1 MAGMQG
7 ADALI
12 IALAAGMPVAE
23 AARSAGV
30 SERTAWRR
38 LAEPAVQRQIRDLR
52 TAMLDRAVGKLADA
66 TAAAVDTLVDNL
78 EAEGEGVQV
87 RAAVAILDQAVKLR
101 ESEELARRVFELE
114 AALGMAER
122 KGRSGT
128 GDAA

>member
-12 IALAAGMPVAE
+12 VALAAGTPVAE

-52 TAMLDRAVGKLADA
+52 TAMLDRDVGRLADA
-66 TAAAVDTLVDNL
+66 TTAAVDTLVRNL
-78 EAEGEGVQV
+78 GAESEGVQV
-87 RAAVAILDQAVKLR
+87 RAAVALLDQAVKLR
-101 ESEELARRVFELE
+101 ESDELARRVAELE
-114 AALGMAER
+114 AMLG
-122 KGRSGT
+122 GT
-128 GDAA
+128 EGHRGTQPAP